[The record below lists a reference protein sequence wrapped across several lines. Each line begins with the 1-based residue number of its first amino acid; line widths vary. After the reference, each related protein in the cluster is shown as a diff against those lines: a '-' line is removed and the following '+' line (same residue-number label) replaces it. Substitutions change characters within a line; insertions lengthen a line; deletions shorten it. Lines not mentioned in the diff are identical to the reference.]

1 MDIASE
7 NYTHFQT
14 FSSKVED
21 WILVLINNNRLSKTA
36 NNFFYLQNICDNS
49 NAPIKKIIITSHY
62 NLCLWRR
69 WVNMMYAFLD
79 RASFNIY
86 IGGAKAP
93 PAPVLA
99 PPLKGFGPPS

>member
-49 NAPIKKIIITSHY
+49 NTPLKKIIITSHY
-62 NLCLWRR
+62 MSLEALGQYDVCLFGNFGVFHLPHITRKTHR
-69 WVNMMYAFLD
+69 
-79 RASFNIY
+79 
-86 IGGAKAP
+86 
-93 PAPVLA
+93 
-99 PPLKGFGPPS
+99 LKIDHLRS